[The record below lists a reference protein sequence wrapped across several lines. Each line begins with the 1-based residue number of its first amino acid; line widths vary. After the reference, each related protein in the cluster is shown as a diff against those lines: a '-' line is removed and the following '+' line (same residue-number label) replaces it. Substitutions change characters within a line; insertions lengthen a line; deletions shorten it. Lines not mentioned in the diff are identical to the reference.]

1 MSSLLYPFG
10 KEKIGCINNALHDL
24 QIDSIVRY
32 VFVDKG
38 KQEKI
43 LEILSNICTDEETIK
58 YRQSVLRDMMYNRSL
73 YYGLGREAFNLN
85 KCYSDY
91 NATRSSRAKLK
102 VKSEMEISETT
113 MMLKDYAQDI
123 NKLIEIY
130 YRLNELFITY
140 PPSSVG
146 LKELAKKIKNRI
158 ENDYFKKL
166 QNVTNEIIKQHSAFA
181 FYTNL
186 DDKLMPIDN
195 KFILCSGKYTGEK
208 VSLFRRKEA
217 SDGKIEINPKVTDD
231 FSRIVI
237 DSFNRV
243 VVIVEDIFESLY
255 DEICYFSDEYIFFEF
270 ANSLYDSLGERRI
283 DCSFPEVSKETDY
296 KNAKD
301 LYLAMKYIIEG
312 YSAPIYGNNISIAN
326 KQSVLVV
333 GSNNTGKTVFLRTIG
348 INQIFF
354 QNGLFVTCD
363 QAKAEIK
370 ESVTTIFSGEEKDTD
385 VGGRFEKEVID
396 IKEII
401 DKVNDKSLVIINE
414 IFQST
419 FAEDGKRALFDIL
432 NYFSLINVT
441 WVDVTHLITIL
452 DERSNFVN
460 DVKLYET
467 SDETNKYQIKEI

>member
-10 KEKIGCINNALHDL
+10 KEKIGSVNNALHDL

-43 LEILSNICTDEETIK
+43 LDILDSICTDEETIK
-58 YRQSVLRDMMYNRSL
+58 YRQSVMRDMMYNRSL
-73 YYGLGREAFNLN
+73 YYGLGRESFNLN

-130 YRLNELFITY
+130 IRLNELFVTY
-140 PPSSVG
+140 SPSSVG
-146 LKELAKKIKNRI
+146 LKELAKKINNRI
-158 ENDYFKKL
+158 ENVYFKKL
-166 QNVTNEIIKQHSAFA
+166 QKVIKEIIEQHSAFA

-195 KFILCSGKYTGEK
+195 KFILCSGKYTSEK
-208 VSLFRRKEA
+208 VSIFRKKER
-217 SDGKIEINPKVTDD
+217 SDGKIEINPKVKDD

-255 DEICYFSDEYIFFEF
+255 DEISYFSDEFIFFEF
-270 ANSLYDSLGERRI
+270 ANSLYDSLGERKI
-283 DCSFPEVSKETDY
+283 DCSFPEIAKETDY

-301 LYLAMKYIIEG
+301 IYLSMKYIIEG

-333 GSNNTGKTVFLRTIG
+333 GSNNTGKTVLLRTIG

-354 QNGLFVTCD
+354 QNGLFVACD
-363 QAKAEIK
+363 QAKVEIK
-370 ESVTTIFSGEEKDTD
+370 DSVTTIFSGEEKDTD

-441 WVDVTHLITIL
+441 WIDVTHLITIL
-452 DERSNFVN
+452 DERRNFVS

-467 SDETNKYQIKEI
+467 SDETNKYKIKEI

>member
-10 KEKIGCINNALHDL
+10 KVNIGTVNNTLHDL
-24 QIDSIVRY
+24 QIDTIVRY

-43 LEILSNICTDEETIK
+43 LGILENICTDEETIK
-58 YRQSVLRDMMYNRSL
+58 YRQSVLRDMMYTRPI
-73 YYGLGREAFNLN
+73 YYGLGREAFNLD

-91 NATRSSRAKLK
+91 NATRSGRAKLK
-102 VKSEMEISETT
+102 VKSEMEVSETT

-123 NKLIEIY
+123 LKLLGIY
-130 YRLNELFITY
+130 KRLDELFTHHS
-140 PPSSVG
+140 PSSVG
-146 LKELAKKIKNRI
+146 LKELSKTIKTKV
-158 ENDYFKKL
+158 ENKYLDKL
-166 QNVTNEIIKQHSAFA
+166 ENLMNDILNQHSAYA
-181 FYTNL
+181 FSTNL
-186 DDKLMPIDN
+186 DDKLLPIDN

-208 VSLFRRKEA
+208 VSLFRRKES
-217 SDGKIEINPKVTDD
+217 SDGRIEVIPKVKED
-231 FSRIVI
+231 FTRIVI

-243 VVIVEDIFESLY
+243 VVIMEDIFESLY
-255 DEICYFSDEYIFFEF
+255 DAISYFSDEYIFFEF
-270 ANSLYDSLGERRI
+270 ANSIYDTLGERRI
-283 DCSFPEVSKETDY
+283 DCCFPEIANYTDY

-312 YSAPIYGNNISIAN
+312 YSSPIYGNNISIAN
-326 KQSVLVV
+326 KQSLLVV
-333 GSNNTGKTVFLRTIG
+333 GSNNTGKTVFLRTLG

-354 QNGLFVTCD
+354 QNGLFVIGD
-363 QAKAEIK
+363 QATVEIK

-432 NYFSLINVT
+432 NYFSEINVT

-452 DERSNFVN
+452 DERKKFVN
-460 DVKLYET
+460 SVKLYET